1 MIYDIKDMLFRRSEQ
16 FTLNIESFTLAP
28 GERVAIVGPNGSGK
42 TTLLRLLAFLESPT
56 RCAGFRFRGQELLG
70 RRPGELL
77 GRRPGELLGRRPR
90 ATRRGLGFL
99 KQQPHL
105 FLGSVRQNLAYPLT
119 LRGFRGAE
127 LRRRLDAM
135 LELIDLTSH
144 AETSA
149 RRLSGGE
156 QKRLALGRV
165 LIGAP
170 DVLLLDEPVAHLD
183 LRSQRV
189 IERLL
194 LGSSASLVLAAH
206 DMRLAHRVAGRV
218 VHLKTGR
225 LAPGLP
231 ENILEGYR
239 SGRDLVTAGGLALHL
254 PAGAGGAEVDGEGS
268 GGERAMVMID
278 PRNLVLSL
286 EPLVSSMRNHYRGR
300 VCALHVQG
308 DDVWVEI
315 DCGER
320 LTAIITRESYESLGL
335 NLNRDVV
342 VSFKSHSVEVL

>member
-1 MIYDIKDMLFRRSEQ
+1 MHGSLHTVMIYDVKDLLFTRSER
-16 FTLNIESFTLAP
+16 FTLSIDGFTLAT

-42 TTLLRLLAFLESPT
+42 TTFLRLLAFLET
-56 RCAGFRFRGQELLG
+56 ATHCAHFRFRGEEIG
-70 RRPGELL
+70 ARRQGTD
-77 GRRPGELLGRRPR
+77 R
-90 ATRRGLGFL
+90 RRGLGFL

-105 FLGSVRQNLAYPLT
+105 FMGSVRQNLAYPLT
-119 LRGFRGAE
+119 LRRCPAAE
-127 LRRRLDAM
+127 LRQRVDAM
-135 LELIDLTSH
+135 LELVDLAGH
-144 AETSA
+144 AETSV

-170 DVLLLDEPVAHLD
+170 DVLLLDEPAAHLD

-189 IERLL
+189 IERVL
-194 LGSSASLVLAAH
+194 LGSSASLVLASH
-206 DMRLAHRVAGRV
+206 DLRLAHRVAGRV
-218 VHLKTGR
+218 LHLQAGR
-225 LAPGLP
+225 LAAGLP
-231 ENILEGYR
+231 ENILEGR
-239 SGRDLVTAGGLALHL
+239 RQGREMVTAGGLAIHL
-254 PAGAGGAEVDGEGS
+254 PAEAENGGADRGDG
-268 GGERAMVMID
+268 RAMVMID
-278 PRNLVLSL
+278 PRNLVVSP
-286 EPLVSSMRNHYRGR
+286 EPLISSMRNHYRGR

-342 VSFKSHSVEVL
+342 VSFKSHAVEVL